1 MEMTPTTKKLMLAAI
16 LTSGLTLAISQAT
29 LAEPVK
35 SAQPEPQAKPSGP
48 PAQVQASTEM
58 QKLHDKFLSDTVTT
72 RKELAEKNAV
82 LRALLNAGTPDTVKA
97 SQVAGEIFE
106 LREKLRAKAQ
116 EAGLPLPML
125 MMMGQGGDGMGC
137 QGMMGQGMMGHGMMN
152 KHHRMMN
159 P

>member
-1 MEMTPTTKKLMLAAI
+1 MEMTTTKKKLMLAAI

-29 LAEPVK
+29 LAEPAK
-35 SAQPEPQAKPSGP
+35 PASPETQAKSGGHP
-48 PAQVQASTEM
+48 TQMQMATEM
-58 QKLHDKFLSDTVTT
+58 QKLHDKFLSDTVAI

-82 LRALLNAGTPDTVKA
+82 LRALMHAGTPDTVKA

-116 EAGLPLPML
+116 EAGLPMPML

-137 QGMMGQGMMGHGMMN
+137 QGMMGQGMMDR
-152 KHHRMMN
+152 HHRMMN
-159 P
+159 